1 MNEEL
6 KEQTIK
12 ARVDEL
18 LADGAEYHPWTHE
31 HILEAIAQ
39 TDSFTL
45 TTSIVCAV
53 KLPGNPI
60 SENALVQQTLKT
72 VFDYWHGQAEYMAN
86 SEFDSRRRDC
96 EED

>member
-12 ARVDEL
+12 ARVAEL
-18 LADGAEYHPWTHE
+18 LAGECDPWTHE
-31 HILEAIAQ
+31 HILEALAQ

-45 TTSIVCAV
+45 TTTVACAA
-53 KLPGNPI
+53 KLTGNPI
-60 SENALVQQTLKT
+60 SKDALIHQVLET
-72 VFDYWHGQAEYMAN
+72 VRGYWQMCAEYIAN
-86 SEFDSRRRDC
+86 NEFDSRRRDC

>member
-12 ARVDEL
+12 ARIDEL
-18 LADGAEYHPWTHE
+18 LADGAECHPWTHE

-60 SENALVQQTLKT
+60 SEDALIHQIIRT
-72 VFDYWHGQAEYMAN
+72 VEDYWKMAAEYIAKN
-86 SEFDSRRRDC
+86 EFDSRRRDC